1 LKPCSFAAEMLKLEE
16 KQISLRNR
24 LLIGIGVMFV
34 PLIALAGGSAYLF
47 ESGITAFER
56 AENQRLEEV
65 FPLARLENFLTQTKE
80 FVKHSERLDSDSRN
94 VRFRQLSQSID
105 ESLTTLLS
113 SPTQIQEKRTF
124 LMTIQRQWIV
134 TQRETELL
142 IISQKNPTAGSQE
155 AQIDKIEDNIMETVS
170 NIHQLNYLL
179 SHYQSSA
186 NLEQAKLIRVGVRF
200 FSAGSFGLGFLIVA
214 GSGWQLS
221 RLILRPLHTLK
232 TGMVQFGE
240 GDLTHRIELVTHDEL
255 EQLATSFN
263 LMAEKLEETQTSLRT
278 LATMDGLTGVY
289 NRREFNRW
297 ITAELE
303 RSRRES
309 DPVSLIMVDI
319 DYFKKINDTYGHH
332 MGDEALRCVSGILKQ
347 EVRPGDHVARYG
359 GEEFAI
365 ILPKASGTEA
375 LAVSERLRASI
386 EAQPVLLDTGKL
398 LNLTASIGFATF
410 PTHANSEHVLM
421 TEADKALYNAKQSG
435 RNRVCAPMALGN
447 VVA

>member
-1 LKPCSFAAEMLKLEE
+1 MPKLEE
-16 KQISLRNR
+16 KRTSLRNR
-24 LLIGIGVMFV
+24 LIVGIGVMFV
-34 PLIALAGGSAYLF
+34 PLIALTGGTAYFF
-47 ESGITAFER
+47 ETGISAFER

-65 FPLARLENFLTQTKE
+65 FPLARLENLLTQTQELAKQS
-80 FVKHSERLDSDSRN
+80 KQLDPDTKN
-94 VRFRQLSQSID
+94 ARFQQLAQSVD
-105 ESLTTLLS
+105 GLLASLLS
-113 SPTQIQEKRTF
+113 SPSQLQEKRTF
-124 LMTIQRQWIV
+124 LITIQRQWIV
-134 TQRETELL
+134 TQRETESLL
-142 IISQKNPTAGSQE
+142 FAQKNPKSANQE
-155 AQIDKIEDNIMETVS
+155 AQIAEIEDNISETIS
-170 NIHQLNYLL
+170 SIHQLNYLL
-179 SHYQSSA
+179 SHYQSTA
-186 NLEQAKLIRVGVRF
+186 NLDQAKSIRSGVRF
-200 FSAGSFGLGFLIVA
+200 FVIGAFGLGFLIVA

-221 RLILRPLHTLK
+221 RVILRPLHTLK
-232 TGMVQFGE
+232 AGMVQFGE
-240 GDLTHRIELVTHDEL
+240 GDLAHRIQLVTHDEL

-297 ITAELE
+297 ISAEIE
-303 RSRRES
+303 RSRREG

-332 MGDEALRCVSGILKQ
+332 MGDEALRCVSSTLKQ

-375 LAVSERLRASI
+375 MAVSERLRSSI
-386 EAQPVLLDTGKL
+386 EAQPVLLDTGSL

-410 PTHANSEHVLM
+410 PTHANSEHLLM

-435 RNRVCAPMALGN
+435 RNRVCNPAVLGKTL
-447 VVA
+447 A